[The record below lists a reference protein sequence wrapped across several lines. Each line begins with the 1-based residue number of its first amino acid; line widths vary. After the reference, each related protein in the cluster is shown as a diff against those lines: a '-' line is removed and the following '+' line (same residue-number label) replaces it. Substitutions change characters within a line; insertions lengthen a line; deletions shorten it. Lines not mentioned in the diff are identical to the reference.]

1 MAEDVKEQLL
11 RYLSDAHAAEVGGLT
26 SLKDLV
32 EGTSDANVRQ
42 VVADHVTVT
51 QSQIER
57 LEARIEALGG
67 GRSEGKGLLN
77 TIIGKGTDLLNIFH
91 SIEDKQT
98 QDLIKTYSLEHFEVG
113 MYMSIEAYA
122 DAIGDTETARMA
134 TAFIAE
140 EQMAAERVSRL
151 IPEVATSA
159 LKNSTSTP
167 SAA

>member
-1 MAEDVKEQLL
+1 MAEDVKGQLL
-11 RYLSDAHAAEVGGLT
+11 RYLSDAHAAEVGGLA

-42 VVADHVTVT
+42 VVAEHISIT

-67 GRSEGKGLLN
+67 SKSEGKGLLN
-77 TIIGKGTDLLNIFH
+77 TIIGKGSDLLNIFH
-91 SIEDKQT
+91 SHEDKQT
-98 QDLIKTYSLEHFEVG
+98 QDLIKAYSLEHFEVG
-113 MYMSIEAYA
+113 MYMSLEAYA
-122 DAIGDTETARMA
+122 DAIGDTETARLA

-151 IPEVATSA
+151 IPEVAISA
-159 LKNSTSTP
+159 LKNSEGTP

>member
-11 RYLSDAHAAEVGGLT
+11 RYLSDAHAAEVGGLA

-32 EGTSDANVRQ
+32 EGTSDDNVRQ
-42 VVADHVTVT
+42 VIAEHITVT

-57 LEARIEALGG
+57 LEARIQALGG
-67 GRSEGKGLLN
+67 SKSEGKGLLN
-77 TIIGKGTDLLNIFH
+77 TIIGKGSDLLNIFH
-91 SIEDKQT
+91 SHEDKQT
-98 QDLIKTYSLEHFEVG
+98 QDLIKAYSLEHFEVG
-113 MYMSIEAYA
+113 MYMSLEAYA
-122 DAIGDTETARMA
+122 DAIGDTETARLT

-159 LKNSTSTP
+159 LKNSEGTS

>member
-1 MAEDVKEQLL
+1 
-11 RYLSDAHAAEVGGLT
+11 
-26 SLKDLV
+26 
-32 EGTSDANVRQ
+32 
-42 VVADHVTVT
+42 
-51 QSQIER
+51 
-57 LEARIEALGG
+57 
-67 GRSEGKGLLN
+67 
-77 TIIGKGTDLLNIFH
+77 
-91 SIEDKQT
+91 
-98 QDLIKTYSLEHFEVG
+98 

>member
-11 RYLSDAHAAEVGGLT
+11 RYLSDAHAAEVGGLA

-42 VVADHVTVT
+42 VVAEHISIT

-67 GRSEGKGLLN
+67 SKSEGKGLLN
-77 TIIGKGTDLLNIFH
+77 TIIGKGSDLLNIFH
-91 SIEDKQT
+91 SHEDKQT
-98 QDLIKTYSLEHFEVG
+98 QDLIKAYSLEHFEVG
-113 MYMSIEAYA
+113 MYMSLEAYA
-122 DAIGDTETARMA
+122 DAIGDTETARLA

-151 IPEVATSA
+151 IPEVAISA
-159 LKNSTSTP
+159 LKNSEGTSL
-167 SAA
+167 AA